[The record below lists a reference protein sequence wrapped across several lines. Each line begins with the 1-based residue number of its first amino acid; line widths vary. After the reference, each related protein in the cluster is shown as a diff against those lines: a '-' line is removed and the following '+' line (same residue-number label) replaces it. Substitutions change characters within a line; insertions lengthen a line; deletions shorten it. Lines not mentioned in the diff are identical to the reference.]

1 MPTENAVRVALT
13 YPNKYHHAIPS
24 TTIAPRVHQLLE
36 GAVVASGFEI
46 QLPAGNLAGMSM
58 IIMSTQPSSC
68 AVTITANTRVVVTC
82 EHDRTICTSTITP
95 AAAAA
100 AETTAANR
108 CHLNGDAV
116 DGDAADRDALDKPS
130 CELLELLLAPVLWSD
145 SLTKYNVQLPRG
157 ILLSGPPGVGKTR
170 AIRTVVKHVHRN
182 VPDVDL
188 RLLTING
195 ADLFAGVGG
204 ATTTL
209 RSVFDQASRHAAS
222 SFSSVSC
229 IFIDEIDAVCP
240 SRDRDASSGGGSS
253 GGQAEVVRVV
263 SQLLT
268 LMDGVGAAGAC
279 AGDGGTTSSSCRVI
293 VCAATNRPNVLDSA
307 LRRPGR
313 FDREIIFTPPNV
325 MERRRILERM
335 VVMEEVNHAMSA
347 SVKTSMA
354 AVAPPPPPAV
364 PVPVPLLTPPLIR
377 TWFDCLELLYVHVG
391 NPIKPNGSLR
401 SSKDNVTNVLAR
413 YQHKEIALFTELFR
427 RYKVP
432 IEEQSMFLPTK
443 EKEEKEEKEKE
454 EINKEKE
461 EMHTTPNALPSLSPS
476 PRRGVP
482 VTSDVSLQHIAEQ
495 CIGYTGADLQ
505 GKYMLA

>member
-1 MPTENAVRVALT
+1 
-13 YPNKYHHAIPS
+13 
-24 TTIAPRVHQLLE
+24 
-36 GAVVASGFEI
+36 VASGFEI

-58 IIMSTQPSSC
+58 IVMSTQPSSC

-82 EHDRTICTSTITP
+82 ENDRTICMNSITTS
-95 AAAAA
+95 AAAA

-116 DGDAADRDALDKPS
+116 DGDAVDGDALDKPS

-170 AIRTVVKHVHRN
+170 AIRTVVKHVHQN

-209 RSVFDQASRHAAS
+209 RRVFDEASRHAAS
-222 SFSSVSC
+222 SSSSVSC
-229 IFIDEIDAVCP
+229 IFIDEIDVVCP

-268 LMDGVGAAGAC
+268 LMDGVGAAGDGAGDDAG

-313 FDREIIFTPPNV
+313 FDRELIFTPPNV

-335 VVMEEVNHAMSA
+335 VVMEEEQDDDEEEVNHAMSA

-354 AVAPPPPPAV
+354 VMAPPPPPPPPAV
-364 PVPVPLLTPPLIR
+364 PVPLLTPPIFR

-391 NPIKPNGSLR
+391 NPIKPNGTLR

-413 YQHKEIALFTELFR
+413 YQHKEIALFNELFR

-443 EKEEKEEKEKE
+443 EKEEKEEKEEKAKE
-454 EINKEKE
+454 EKEEKKEKE
-461 EMHTTPNALPSLSPS
+461 EMHTTPNALPPLSPS
-476 PRRGVP
+476 SRRGVP
-482 VTSDVSLQHIAEQ
+482 VTSDVSLQHIAER

-505 GKYMLA
+505 GKYILA